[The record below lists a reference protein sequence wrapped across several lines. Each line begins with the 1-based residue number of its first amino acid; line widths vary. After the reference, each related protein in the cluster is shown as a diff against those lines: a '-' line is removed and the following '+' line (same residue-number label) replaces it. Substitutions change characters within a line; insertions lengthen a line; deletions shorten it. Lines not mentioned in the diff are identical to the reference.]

1 MVKATSEQLETLRN
15 ISVVAER
22 EGFTESSKCGFV
34 SYSKAK
40 TGQAD
45 QEEVSARIHSI
56 REILRTYK
64 GSMFADAIA

>member
-1 MVKATSEQLETLRN
+1 MKATLEQLETLRN
-15 ISVVAER
+15 VSTVAER
-22 EGFTESSKCGFV
+22 EGFIESSKCGFI
-34 SYSKAK
+34 SYSKGK

-45 QEEVSARIHSI
+45 QEEVNARIHSI